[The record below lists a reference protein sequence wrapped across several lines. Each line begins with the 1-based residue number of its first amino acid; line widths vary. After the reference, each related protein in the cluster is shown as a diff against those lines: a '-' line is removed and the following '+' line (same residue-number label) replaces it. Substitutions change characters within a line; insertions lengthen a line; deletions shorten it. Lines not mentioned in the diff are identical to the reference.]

1 MFFRILRKSLLKR
14 KSRIVIVVLS
24 VIIGAAIATA
34 LLSVSSFISE
44 KVGLEFRK
52 YDANLL
58 VVPES
63 DTIEVGFPGVEFGAV
78 TEQKYIHESDL
89 CFNLN
94 EIGTNSPQDIAS
106 QLKDLFRSRHLT
118 RLLSWLILNPEP

>member
-52 YDANLL
+52 YGANLL

-78 TEQKYIHESDL
+78 TEQKYINESDL

-94 EIGTNSPQDIAS
+94 EIGTEN
-106 QLKDLFRSRHLT
+106 KY
-118 RLLSWLILNPEP
+118 